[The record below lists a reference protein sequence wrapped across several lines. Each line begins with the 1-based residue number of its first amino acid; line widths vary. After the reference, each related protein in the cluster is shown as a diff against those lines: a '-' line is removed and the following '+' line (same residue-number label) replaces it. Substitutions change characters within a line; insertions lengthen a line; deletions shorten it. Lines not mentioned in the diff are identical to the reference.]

1 MKRPLLLACLLSSFF
16 AFHAPAEEKDRLG
29 ASPAEL
35 VRLQKLNATSQVVAL
50 PDAELRKMMVGK
62 WMTGR
67 HEYAFKA
74 DGTWRMLPAD
84 TDMKGTWRIVNHQ
97 LIDDTGKRTIMEASH
112 KQFVLKNDGG
122 MYPFRYVRME

>member
-1 MKRPLLLACLLSSFF
+1 MKRALLLACILSSLLTL
-16 AFHAPAEEKDRLG
+16 HAPAEEKDRLG

-35 VRLQKLNATSQVVAL
+35 ARLKTLNTTSQVVAL
-50 PDAELRKMMVGK
+50 PDAELQKLMVGK

-74 DGTWRMLPAD
+74 DGTWRMLPLD
-84 TDMKGTWRIVNHQ
+84 TAMSGTWKIVNHQ

-122 MYPFRYVRME
+122 MYPFRYVRIE